1 MSDLE
6 RRIRALEDRASIAE
20 LIASYGPYADA
31 GNGEGIG
38 SLWADGGTYTF
49 DATRLQHPDIAGLVE
64 LESHRGL
71 MAAGCAHV
79 LSAPS
84 VRIQGDTAVA
94 ANHSIVLVRR
104 SETWVAERV
113 SANRW
118 NLVRTEAG
126 WRVASRD
133 NRLLTGGEWA
143 RELFAL

>member
-6 RRIRALEDRASIAE
+6 KRILALEDRAAIVD
-20 LIASYGPYADA
+20 LIASYGPYADS
-31 GNGEGIG
+31 GDGDGIG
-38 SLWADGGTYTF
+38 ALWAEGGTYTF
-49 DATRLQHPDIAGLVE
+49 DATTLQHPDIAGLVE

-84 VRIQGDTAVA
+84 VRIHGDTASAV
-94 ANHSIVLVRR
+94 NHSIVLARR
-104 SETWVAERV
+104 GETWVAERV

-118 NLVRTEAG
+118 NLVRTEPG